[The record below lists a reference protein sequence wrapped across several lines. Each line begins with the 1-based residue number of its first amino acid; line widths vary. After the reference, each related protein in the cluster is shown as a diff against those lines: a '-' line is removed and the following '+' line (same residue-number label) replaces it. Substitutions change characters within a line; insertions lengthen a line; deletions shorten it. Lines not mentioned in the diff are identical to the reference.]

1 LVIAELVMGTLAGY
15 PHAPQLET
23 RILHSAIFNLHPIPP
38 KTAGPSKRTIFD
50 FQSIP
55 PENGGSAFQNPA
67 YRRNLPSRT
76 SSFGTRMLVPPQRR
90 NGTKSGRRTTR
101 AIFNLESSIY
111 NLPTIKTP
119 LPGGSWWQRGKFI
132 EEVIPAIIVLG

>member
-50 FQSIP
+50 FQS
-55 PENGGSAFQNPA
+55 
-67 YRRNLPSRT
+67 T
-76 SSFGTRMLVPPQRR
+76 
-90 NGTKSGRRTTR
+90 
-101 AIFNLESSIY
+101 IFNLQSAY
-111 NLPTIKTP
+111 NKNPVA
-119 LPGGSWWQRGKFI
+119 WWELVATG
-132 EEVIPAIIVLG
+132 

>member
-55 PENGGSAFQNPA
+55 PENGGTHNT
-67 YRRNLPSRT
+67 RNLQFR
-76 SSFGTRMLVPPQRR
+76 
-90 NGTKSGRRTTR
+90 
-101 AIFNLESSIY
+101 IFNLQSAY
-111 NLPTIKTP
+111 NKNPVA
-119 LPGGSWWQRGKFI
+119 WWELVATG
-132 EEVIPAIIVLG
+132 